1 MKNLNPPQLNWKK
14 KKRVFDFFVRV
25 LFLNTLL
32 TVAGCAVSLAPRF
45 DQGIID
51 NLSTTSTEV
60 FQLLS
65 EVSGGTTNVNFDKRE
80 EKYNQVIGK
89 LDALALQ
96 INARPVPDNKTV
108 DKIISKTNSSLQKK
122 GTTLISANQ
131 TAPSATALKN
141 VTANVTKMKQTDKL
155 QGVTATEA
163 LAFKNNIELF
173 FDQALTYERF
183 LNK

>member
-1 MKNLNPPQLNWKK
+1 MKNLKSTRLNSKK
-14 KKRVFDFFVRV
+14 KTVSITIS
-25 LFLNTLL
+25 FLSTLL
-32 TVAGCAVSLAPRF
+32 IATSCAVSLAPRF

-51 NLSTTSTEV
+51 NLSTTSIEV

-65 EVSGGTTNVNFDKRE
+65 EVSEGTTNTDFDKRQE
-80 EKYNQVIGK
+80 EYNEVIGK
-89 LDALALQ
+89 LEALALQ

-108 DKIISKTNSSLQKK
+108 DKIISKANSSLQKK
-122 GTTLISANQ
+122 GSTLISVNE
-131 TAPSATALKN
+131 TAPSAKALKN

-155 QGVTATEA
+155 QGITATEA

>member
-1 MKNLNPPQLNWKK
+1 MKNLNLTRLNSKK
-14 KKRVFDFFVRV
+14 KTVFNFSVMIS
-25 LFLNTLL
+25 FLNTLL
-32 TVAGCAVSLAPRF
+32 IVAGCAVSLAPRF

-51 NLSTTSTEV
+51 NLSGTSTEV

-65 EVSGGTTNVNFDKRE
+65 EVSEGTTNADFDKRE
-80 EKYNQVIGK
+80 DKYNQVIGK
-89 LDALALQ
+89 LEALALQ

-108 DKIISKTNSSLQKK
+108 DKIIRKTNSSLQKK

>member
-1 MKNLNPPQLNWKK
+1 MKNLNSTRLNS
-14 KKRVFDFFVRV
+14 KKRTVFVT
-25 LFLNTLL
+25 LSFLSTLL
-32 TVAGCAVSLAPRF
+32 IATSCAVSLAPRF

-51 NLSTTSTEV
+51 NLSTTSIEV

-65 EVSGGTTNVNFDKRE
+65 EVSEGTTNTDFDKRQE
-80 EKYNQVIGK
+80 EYNEVIGK
-89 LDALALQ
+89 LEALALQ

-108 DKIISKTNSSLQKK
+108 NKIISKTNSSLQKK
-122 GTTLISANQ
+122 GSTLISVNE

-155 QGVTATEA
+155 QGITATEA

>member
-1 MKNLNPPQLNWKK
+1 MKNLNLSKLNWKK
-14 KKRVFDFFVRV
+14 KKTIFNFPGVV
-25 LFLNTLL
+25 LLL
-32 TVAGCAVSLAPRF
+32 SILLITTRCAVSLAPRF

-51 NLSTTSTEV
+51 NLSITSTEV

-65 EVSGGTTNVNFDKRE
+65 EVSDGTTNADFNKRE
-80 EKYNQVIGK
+80 EEYNQVIGK

-108 DKIISKTNSSLQKK
+108 DKIISKANSSLQKK
-122 GTTLISANQ
+122 GTTLISVNQ

-155 QGVTATEA
+155 QGITATEA

>member
-1 MKNLNPPQLNWKK
+1 MKNSNLPGLNSK
-14 KKRVFDFFVRV
+14 KKRVFKFSAAI
-25 LFLNTLL
+25 LFLT
-32 TVAGCAVSLAPRF
+32 TIVITTSCAVSLAPRF

-65 EVSGGTTNVNFDKRE
+65 EVSAGTTNSDFEKRE
-80 EKYNQVIGK
+80 EEYDQVIGK

-108 DKIISKTNSSLQKK
+108 DKIIAKANSSLQKK
-122 GTTLISANQ
+122 GTTLISVNQ

-155 QGVTATEA
+155 QGITATEA

-173 FDQALTYERF
+173 LDQALTYERY

>member
-1 MKNLNPPQLNWKK
+1 MKNLNLSELNGKK
-14 KKRVFDFFVRV
+14 KKAIFNFPGIF
-25 LFLNTLL
+25 LFLDILL
-32 TVAGCAVSLAPRF
+32 IATSCAVSLAPRF

-65 EVSGGTTNVNFDKRE
+65 EVSEGTTNADFNKRE
-80 EKYNQVIGK
+80 EQYNQVIGK
-89 LDALALQ
+89 LEALALQ

-108 DKIISKTNSSLQKK
+108 DKIISKANSSLQKK
-122 GTTLISANQ
+122 GTTLISADQ

-141 VTANVTKMKQTDKL
+141 VTANVVKMKQTDKL
-155 QGVTATEA
+155 QGITAIEA
-163 LAFKNNIELF
+163 LAFKNNIQLF

>member
-1 MKNLNPPQLNWKK
+1 MKNLNLPELNWKK
-14 KKRVFDFFVRV
+14 KPVFNFSVIV

-32 TVAGCAVSLAPRF
+32 ITTSCAVSLAPRF

-51 NLSTTSTEV
+51 NLSITSTEV

-65 EVSGGTTNVNFDKRE
+65 EVSEGTTNADFDKRA

-89 LDALALQ
+89 LEALALQ

-108 DKIISKTNSSLQKK
+108 DKIIGKANSSLQKK
-122 GTTLISANQ
+122 GTTLISTNQ

-155 QGVTATEA
+155 QGITATEA
-163 LAFKNNIELF
+163 LAFKNNITLF

>member
-1 MKNLNPPQLNWKK
+1 MKNLNSARLNSKK
-14 KKRVFDFFVRV
+14 KPVFVTISFFS
-25 LFLNTLL
+25 TLL
-32 TVAGCAVSLAPRF
+32 IATSCAVSLAPRF

-51 NLSTTSTEV
+51 NLSTTSIEV

-65 EVSGGTTNVNFDKRE
+65 EVSEGTTSSDFDKRE
-80 EKYNQVIGK
+80 EEYNEVIGK
-89 LDALALQ
+89 LEALALQ

-108 DKIISKTNSSLQKK
+108 DKIISKANSSLQKK
-122 GTTLISANQ
+122 GSTLISVNE

-155 QGVTATEA
+155 QGITAVEA

>member
-1 MKNLNPPQLNWKK
+1 MKNLNSTRLNSKK
-14 KKRVFDFFVRV
+14 KTVFVT
-25 LFLNTLL
+25 LSFLSTLL
-32 TVAGCAVSLAPRF
+32 IATSCAVSLAPRF

-51 NLSTTSTEV
+51 NLSTTSIEV

-65 EVSGGTTNVNFDKRE
+65 EVSEGTTNTDFDKRE
-80 EKYNQVIGK
+80 EEYNEVIGK
-89 LDALALQ
+89 LEALALQ
-96 INARPVPDNKTV
+96 INARPVPNNKTV
-108 DKIISKTNSSLQKK
+108 EKIISKANSSLQRK
-122 GTTLISANQ
+122 GSTLISVNE

-155 QGVTATEA
+155 QGITATEA

>member
-1 MKNLNPPQLNWKK
+1 MKNLNLSELNGKK
-14 KKRVFDFFVRV
+14 KKAIFNVPGIL
-25 LFLNTLL
+25 LFLNILL
-32 TVAGCAVSLAPRF
+32 IAASCAVSLTPRF

-65 EVSGGTTNVNFDKRE
+65 EVSEGTTNADFNKRE
-80 EKYNQVIGK
+80 EQYNQVIGK
-89 LDALALQ
+89 LEALALQ

-108 DKIISKTNSSLQKK
+108 DKIISKANSSLQKK
-122 GTTLISANQ
+122 GTTLISADQ

-141 VTANVTKMKQTDKL
+141 VTANVVKMKQTDKL
-155 QGVTATEA
+155 QGITATEA
-163 LAFKNNIELF
+163 LAFKNNIQLF

>member
-1 MKNLNPPQLNWKK
+1 MKNLNLSELNWKK
-14 KKRVFDFFVRV
+14 KKTIFTFPRAA
-25 LFLNTLL
+25 LFLNILL
-32 TVAGCAVSLAPRF
+32 LATSCAVSLAPRF

-65 EVSGGTTNVNFDKRE
+65 EVSEGTTNADFNKRDE
-80 EKYNQVIGK
+80 EYNQVIGK
-89 LDALALQ
+89 LEALALQ

-108 DKIISKTNSSLQKK
+108 DKIISKANSSLQKK
-122 GTTLISANQ
+122 GTTLISADQ

-141 VTANVTKMKQTDKL
+141 VTANVVKMKQTDKL
-155 QGVTATEA
+155 QGITATEA
-163 LAFKNNIELF
+163 LAFKNNIQLF